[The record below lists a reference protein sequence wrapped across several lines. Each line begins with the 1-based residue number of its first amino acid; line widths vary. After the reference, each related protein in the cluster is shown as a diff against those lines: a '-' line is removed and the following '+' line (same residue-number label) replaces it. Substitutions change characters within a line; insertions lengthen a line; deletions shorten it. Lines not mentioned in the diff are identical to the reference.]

1 MNYPSLRTSAP
12 RLFQH
17 SAEPATAPRYR
28 SQGHQ
33 RPTGYLQP
41 KPARESSHL
50 LDDTLT
56 EAAGMARYYGSE
68 MDAYAGSY

>member
-12 RLFQH
+12 RLFH
-17 SAEPATAPRYR
+17 HPAEPATAPRYS
-28 SQGHQ
+28 SQAHQ
-33 RPTGYLQP
+33 RHTGYHQSRLP
-41 KPARESSHL
+41 RESSHL

-56 EAAGMARYYGSE
+56 EVAGMARNNGSE